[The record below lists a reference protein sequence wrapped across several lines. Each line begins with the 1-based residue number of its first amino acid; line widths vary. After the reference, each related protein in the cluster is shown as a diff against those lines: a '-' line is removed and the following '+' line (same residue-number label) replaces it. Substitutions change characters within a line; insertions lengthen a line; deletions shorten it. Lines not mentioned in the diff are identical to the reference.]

1 MTNIYDDAARDFPEV
16 YNLVTLSLARKLPF
30 FKFMPPYFRQ
40 NYIER
45 AKEITH
51 EVIKEYLDDNAD
63 QFNGQS
69 SLSTLKFLIA
79 KDVDYTFV
87 DNVVSEH
94 IQTILHPQKTPHK
107 SK

>member
-16 YNLVTLSLARKLPF
+16 YNLVTLSLARRLPF
-30 FKFMPPYFRQ
+30 FRFMPTYFRQ

-45 AKEITH
+45 AKEITQK
-51 EVIKEYLDDNAD
+51 VISDYLINNVD
-63 QFNGQS
+63 QFNGQQN
-69 SLSTLKFLIA
+69 LSTLKFLVA

-94 IQTILHPQKTPHK
+94 IQTIFYSQKTPHK